1 MFYKLKKILNLIIFH
16 FNEYKFKKKYRKY
29 FNNEFLIKNIK
40 KIKQEDLNIFSKY
53 IYDKKFRLLKHRYE
67 RYINICKI
75 LDEIKKNKENIC
87 VVEFGVYR
95 GDSYLFFSKYLN
107 YEKNKIIGI
116 DTFKDF
122 PKSNKR
128 WKKGKFLNTSKNL
141 VEELL
146 NKYNLKCK
154 NLLIESNFNNKNLK
168 KKITSV
174 TNKINI
180 FHFDCDQY
188 ESTVQALSVS
198 KSFILNQ
205 KISYLLFDDW
215 GCFEDQ
221 VPKAFNEFFQQHKNK
236 IRYEIISNTFYTMYL
251 RVNLIK

>member
-1 MFYKLKKILNLIIFH
+1 MFHKFKKILSIIIFH
-16 FNEYKFKKKYRKY
+16 FNEYKYKKKYRKY
-29 FNNEFLIKNIK
+29 FNNEFLVKNIK

-53 IYDKKFRLLKHRYE
+53 IYDKEFRLLKHRYE
-67 RYINICKI
+67 RYMNISKI
-75 LDEIKKNKENIC
+75 LVEIKKSKKEIC

-95 GDSYLFFSKYLN
+95 GDSYLFFSRNLN

-122 PKSNKR
+122 PKSNRR
-128 WKKGKFLNTSKNL
+128 WKKGKFTNTSKNL
-141 VEELL
+141 VEKLL

-154 NLLIESNFNNKNLK
+154 NFLIESDFNNKNLK
-168 KKITSV
+168 KKIISL
-174 TNKINI
+174 TNQINI

-205 KISYLLFDDW
+205 KISYLCFDDW

-221 VPKAFNEFFQQHKNK
+221 VPKAFSEFFQQHKNK